1 MKFIRILTICFLG
14 SLCAVVNINAE
25 TAAEDQVRTLNL
37 EEVKA
42 MALQAN
48 HKMHIAAIDVEASK
62 HSKKEAFTEF
72 LPKLKTEYGF
82 TYSSEPNDVIFN
94 NTRFIIAT
102 QDNYLWTTSAVQN
115 IFNGLATLTGYQI
128 SDIKLQIAN
137 IRKAATR
144 IAIIL
149 EAKKGYYAVQNAK
162 LLVKVAMKSVKSLQ
176 DHLAVAKEYYNV
188 GLTPKI
194 DYLNSE
200 VDLATAVQEL
210 ETAKNR
216 VIIAKAALSN
226 IIDLPVDQPIDTAG
240 TLTFIPFPLTY
251 EECVDKAIELRP
263 GLKDAHK
270 NIRLAEKQI
279 RLARSDYFPRITAS
293 INYNRTGDKWYVN
306 GSDFEDRENW
316 NVMLQGAWTFWEW
329 GKTRQAV
336 LRSKENLKKTV
347 KEMNI
352 VEDRIRFEV
361 KEAYRNMKTAQ
372 NNIKVAEKSVASA
385 EENLRISEERYKEQV
400 AIITEVLDAETRL
413 TRSRTFLTN
422 ALNDYNVAMAT
433 LYWAIGME

>member
-1 MKFIRILTICFLG
+1 M
-14 SLCAVVNINAE
+14 
-25 TAAEDQVRTLNL
+25 
-37 EEVKA
+37 
-42 MALQAN
+42 
-48 HKMHIAAIDVEASK
+48 
-62 HSKKEAFTEF
+62 
-72 LPKLKTEYGF
+72 
-82 TYSSEPNDVIFN
+82 
-94 NTRFIIAT
+94 
-102 QDNYLWTTSAVQN
+102 
-115 IFNGLATLTGYQI
+115 
-128 SDIKLQIAN
+128 
-137 IRKAATR
+137 
-144 IAIIL
+144 
-149 EAKKGYYAVQNAK
+149 
-162 LLVKVAMKSVKSLQ
+162 
-176 DHLAVAKEYYNV
+176 
-188 GLTPKI
+188 
-194 DYLNSE
+194 
-200 VDLATAVQEL
+200 LATALQEL
-210 ETAKNR
+210 ETTKNR

-240 TLTFIPFPLTY
+240 TLTFVPFPLPY
-251 EECVDKAIELRP
+251 EECVDKAIALRP

-279 RLARSDYFPRITAS
+279 RLARSDYFPRISAS
-293 INYNRTGDKWYVN
+293 INYNRTGDKWYVS

-316 NVMLQGAWTFWEW
+316 NAMFKGTWTFWEW

-372 NNIKVAEKSVASA
+372 HNIKVAEKSVASA
-385 EENLRISEERYKEQV
+385 DENLKISEERYKEQV

-413 TRSRTFLTN
+413 TSSRTFLTN